1 MKEIII
7 QNPNNLPTINFRNLM
22 QLQGDLKNITKTN
35 LEKLKQSIIKYG
47 YFVPAFVWI
56 NEGKYYVIDA
66 HQRIKALLSLAD
78 EGLKIP
84 KIHYIEIEAEN
95 KKEAAEKLLF
105 INSRFGEI
113 NPDTD
118 FFDDFDLDL
127 DILKEIEIP
136 ELDFDVLNPEIGND
150 KKENTKL
157 KMGLSLG
164 ESYDYI
170 VFRFDNEF
178 DFRFI
183 CDYFELENED
193 FSKTKNEKLVGIGR
207 ILHSDKLLKLIQ

>member
-1 MKEIII
+1 M
-7 QNPNNLPTINFRNLM
+7 
-22 QLQGDLKNITKTN
+22 
-35 LEKLKQSIIKYG
+35 
-47 YFVPAFVWI
+47 
-56 NEGKYYVIDA
+56 
-66 HQRIKALLSLAD
+66 SLAD